1 MLPGNSVQLAEEA
14 QAFVTRR
21 IANET
26 LLVPVVR
33 HVMNLESIYVVNE
46 VAARIWQLLATP
58 TDVDRIAAALTSE
71 FAVSLDQARAETAAF
86 VGQLLESGL
95 VCPTPPPA

>member
-33 HVMNLESIYVVNE
+33 HVMNLESIYVVND

-58 TDVDRIAAALTSE
+58 TDVDRIASALTTE
-71 FAVSLDQARAETAAF
+71 FDVSLDQARADATAF

-95 VCPTPPPA
+95 VRATPPSA

>member
-1 MLPGNSVQLAEEA
+1 MLPGNSVQLADDA
-14 QAFVTRR
+14 QSFVTRR

-33 HVMNLESIYVVNE
+33 HVMNLESLYVVND

-58 TDVDRIAAALTSE
+58 TDVEQIATALTIE
-71 FAVSLDQARAETAAF
+71 FDVSLDQARADVSAF
-86 VGQLLESGL
+86 VSQLLESGL
-95 VCPTPPPA
+95 VQATPASA